1 MEATVQLNARVQSRL
16 GDAKTILKLDIRW
29 KNHCQK
35 LLFSP
40 SSYQRYCSLSRGQDP
55 DLEFCV
61 CVCMFMFVCMFMCA
75 MEARGQPWVSFFKL
89 FTPFFFFRRGLTWP
103 RACQVG

>member
-16 GDAKTILKLDIRW
+16 GDAKTILKLEIRW

-61 CVCMFMFVCMFMCA
+61 CVHVHVCVHVYVCSG
-75 MEARGQPWVSFFKL
+75 GQGAALGVILQVFHSL
-89 FTPFFFFRRGLTWP
+89 FLL
-103 RACQVG
+103 